1 MSIAETH
8 LTPEQLADL
17 TGAIDPEVIEAE
29 QTAHDH
35 TDADDTEKEDDR

>member
-17 TGAIDPEVIEAE
+17 TGAVDPDVIDAE
-29 QTAHDH
+29 QDAHDA
-35 TDADDTEKEDDR
+35 TDANDTEEDDR